1 MKESER
7 AAYARGIAAGMADG
21 GVYVP
26 AGLLRHYRKAGL
38 NADEAMVLL
47 QLMLFRQA
55 EFNEFPTLEQLGE
68 RIGMDPQETARLV
81 QRLMKEGFLAIEES
95 FDPLSG
101 VQSEAYNWQGWL
113 ARTAAIMSGQKE
125 LDSIARREAD
135 GRTIGLSTGAGD
147 GREAGGLGLGLNAE
161 RKPPAQQNIFSV
173 FEQEFGRPLSPME
186 LETISGWLDHDRYPE
201 ELILFA
207 LKESVFAGKLHFRY
221 IDRILL
227 EWSRNRVTNA
237 DEARAHAQ
245 NFRGGGKG

>member
-1 MKESER
+1 MTDSER
-7 AAYARGIAAGMADG
+7 AAYTRGMAAGMADG

-26 AGLLRHYRKAGL
+26 AALLRHYRKAGL

-55 EFNEFPTLEQLGE
+55 EHNEFPTLEQLGE
-68 RIGMDPQETARLV
+68 RLGLDAQETARLV

-95 FDPLSG
+95 FDPVSG
-101 VQSEAYNWQGWL
+101 VQSEAYNWHGWL
-113 ARTAAIMSGQKE
+113 ARTAAMLSGQAAE
-125 LDSIARREAD
+125 RDGGNAREVRGGGAD
-135 GRTIGLSTGAGD
+135 TGGRAKTGDAPGP
-147 GREAGGLGLGLNAE
+147 ESWAE
-161 RKPPAQQNIFSV
+161 RKPPAQQNVFAV

-186 LETISGWLDHDRYPE
+186 LETITGWLDHDRYPE
-201 ELILFA
+201 ELIRFA
-207 LKESVFAGKLHFRY
+207 LKEAVFAGKLHFRY

-245 NFRGGGKG
+245 NFRGGSKG

>member
-7 AAYARGIAAGMADG
+7 AAYAQGIAAGMADG

-55 EFNEFPTLEQLGE
+55 EYNEFPTLEQLGE

-101 VQSEAYNWQGWL
+101 VQSEAYNWRGWL
-113 ARTAAIMSGQKE
+113 ARTAAVMSGQEKRN
-125 LDSIARREAD
+125 DVVRRETEGRSGAD
-135 GRTIGLSTGAGD
+135 ALTGGGRDNGGI
-147 GREAGGLGLGLNAE
+147 GLGLSAE